1 MRRLG
6 KRKEIIC
13 QCAVLAAIGF
23 VLFLMIWWPATRPII
38 RDGVGFRTGFNLKQ
52 IGLGFHDYHQDHGCF
67 PMAAIFDK
75 EGKPLLS
82 WRVALLPYLEEGG
95 ELYSQ
100 FHLDEPWDSSHN
112 LPLLAR
118 IPHVYLRADGTPPH
132 EPYGTYYQVLVG
144 QGAAFEDR
152 LKITFRSFT
161 DGTSQTILII
171 ESEEPVPWTKPQDL
185 QFFPDQPLPK
195 LAGHSEKGF
204 THSLYADGSVR
215 RLPNTI
221 DQDILRALITRNG
234 GEKLAEDKNGNWYI
248 PSQSN

>member
-38 RDGVGFRTGFNLKQ
+38 RDGVGFLTGFNLKQ
-52 IGLGFHDYHQDHGCF
+52 IGLAFHDYHQDHDCF

-118 IPHVYLRADGTPPH
+118 IPHVYLPANGMPSH

-152 LKITFRSFT
+152 LKITFKSFT
-161 DGTSQTILII
+161 DGTSQTILVI
-171 ESEEPVPWTKPQDL
+171 ESGEAVPWTKPQDL
-185 QFFPDQPLPK
+185 QFFSDQPPPK
-195 LAGHSEKGF
+195 LAGHSRKAS
-204 THSLYADGSVR
+204 TQSLHADGSVH
-215 RLPNTI
+215 RLPNNLA
-221 DQDILRALITRNG
+221 QEVLRALITRNG
-234 GEKLAEDKNGNWYI
+234 GEKLGSDEQGNWCI
-248 PSQSN
+248 RPEPN